1 MRASVRTLLLAALL
15 AVGAPAAADPVVR
28 DGGYAV
34 HYAAMS
40 TRDLSPEMA
49 QRYGIRQAANRG
61 LLLVNVQ
68 RERAPGTSVPVAA
81 QAEGSAHTLLG
92 EAQMLAFHTL
102 PGGDA
107 AGDLVAEFSFTPL
120 ETLRFDLQVRPQG
133 APRPLSVQFQQQ
145 FFGDD

>member
-1 MRASVRTLLLAALL
+1 MRASVRTLLLAALF
-15 AVGAPAAADPVVR
+15 AVGVPAAADPVVR
-28 DGGYAV
+28 DGGYTV

-49 QRYGIRQAANRG
+49 RRYGIRQAANRG

-68 RERAPGTSVPVAA
+68 HESAPGISAPLAA
-81 QAEGSAHTLLG
+81 RAEGSARTLLG
-92 EAQMLAFHTL
+92 EAQTLAFHAL

-107 AGDLVAEFSFTPL
+107 AGDLVAEFAFTPL

-133 APRPLSVQFQQQ
+133 APRALPVQFQQQ